1 MDVGEDAK
9 HLLHHCGVRRPTV
22 HRLGVAGDVGDHVG
36 VVNRVHRRHVAVS
49 DVARE
54 AEIANEVRPKVENI
68 LDELDRWLSVST
80 PPARR

>member
-9 HLLHHCGVRRPTV
+9 HLLHHRGVCRTSVDRV
-22 HRLGVAGDVGDHVG
+22 GVAGDVGDQVG

-54 AEIANEVRPKVENI
+54 AEIADELRPIVENI